1 MEKEKVLQA
10 LDYCTKAL
18 NNGANL
24 CDNCPMMEA
33 GCDEYREDGWVTI
46 PRALIEEIYALLD
59 PKKSE
64 FTHVKYLN

>member
-33 GCDEYREDGWVTI
+33 GCDAR
-46 PRALIEEIYALLD
+46 LSSFNLS
-59 PKKSE
+59 KKI
-64 FTHVKYLN
+64 